1 MQRLMTNGNLESR
14 RQTMA
19 LLRENLSLANENLS
33 WKGRFNCG
41 LKDFTAGLAAE
52 GDFSLT
58 DLAITAAQK
67 S

>member
-1 MQRLMTNGNLESR
+1 MRIFH
-14 RQTMA
+14 
-19 LLRENLSLANENLS
+19 
-33 WKGRFNCG
+33 GRVEFNCG